1 MKLYIPVW
9 TIKDPEE
16 MLIAI
21 SQLRKSDLDFTLLTK
36 ETIGIRPSCLFK
48 AIKIFK
54 DKSWDPNRTL
64 YSETGRSGFGISMKS
79 LDIQEDAYRAVYYVL
94 GSGTITAI
102 ADDPEGNDPEIL
114 ILPFDEVN
122 SDSQKKEMLR
132 KYADF
137 LGFKIS

>member
-21 SQLRKSDLDFTLLTK
+21 SQLRESDLDFTLLTK

-64 YSETGRSGFGISMKS
+64 YSETGRPDFGISMKF
-79 LDIQEDAYRAVYYVL
+79 LDIQGDAYWAVYYVL
-94 GSGTITAI
+94 GFGTITAI
-102 ADDPEGNDPEIL
+102 TDDHGGNDLEIW
-114 ILPFDEVN
+114 ILPFDGVKGN
-122 SDSQKKEMLR
+122 SQKEEMLR